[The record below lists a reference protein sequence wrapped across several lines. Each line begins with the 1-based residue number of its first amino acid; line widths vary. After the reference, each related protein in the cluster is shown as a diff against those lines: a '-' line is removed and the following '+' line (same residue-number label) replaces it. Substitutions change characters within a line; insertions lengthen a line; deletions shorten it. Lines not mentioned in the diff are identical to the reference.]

1 MGNDYIMHYGVK
13 GMHWGVI
20 RYRSAYNRFTTKPRI
35 GIKRWYAGVK
45 KDHTARRAERA
56 AEKNIKLQDK
66 KSKIDYKL
74 STRQKGYTMD
84 EDGMIRPV
92 MTGNTAKLRQKS
104 HKMQRK
110 IARNMYTQQ
119 RAERL
124 IAQMDTD
131 KKLQDIPAGVI
142 TTGEGIYSKYA
153 AVRLYGNKVYIGTQR
168 KVERKT
174 RHWEKKKILANA
186 VVNKIAKTKKG

>member
-35 GIKRWYAGVK
+35 GIKRWYAGFK
-45 KDHTARRAERA
+45 KDHVARRAERA

-74 STRQKGYTMD
+74 STRKKDYTMD
-84 EDGMIRPV
+84 EDGMIKSV
-92 MTGNTAKLRQKS
+92 MTGNTSKLRK
-104 HKMQRK
+104 KPNKIQRQ

-124 IAQMDTD
+124 ISQMDTD
-131 KKLQDIPAGVI
+131 KKLQEIPPGVI
-142 TTGEGIYSKYA
+142 TTGEGIYNKYA

-174 RHWEKKKILANA
+174 RHWQRKKLLATAAINKIKKK
-186 VVNKIAKTKKG
+186 G